1 MKKILTVFSFIIMLC
16 ACAFGSIFGFAESEA
31 AQNGDQLFLPKSYE
45 QYLELVNPTDFAISK
60 EYVAI
65 ADKKDTSTTVL
76 YLFNKS
82 ENKYKSCTVST
93 SNTVSSLNFYTSENK
108 DYLFFLE
115 TGNKVKYIDC
125 EQFTQPNEFN
135 EMQASSLIFNGNNV
149 YYTVQTGSTSNLH
162 HAIIDNFVIS
172 DDAALGL
179 PFNTDIKPS
188 FSKFGETIYFSADKA
203 VYICTPTQY
212 ASHIETSDSINYFA
226 VYGEST
232 SDIIYTNTGGLVYI
246 NNSNQSSIQNV
257 SASVVKYF
265 EGHAFFLVPEGIL
278 QYDIENQTFTDYQIG
293 KYSKSE
299 NRLNAPVDISS
310 YGDKIIIADNGNER
324 LSVYENGQ
332 YSSFETQITPTQI
345 CAGAN
350 NLLVINSA
358 EVYLYDYSG
367 NEKANFNLTANVVS
381 ATYSVGEF
389 YIITTGGTTAKISAE
404 DFSMSDEYSAQL
416 GGAKSITSDLYGNIY
431 LLNSSGQVY
440 SYTVEEFLSDDASGE
455 QVTSFSVDC
464 TKLLVDYDCNLYS
477 VSTDKIY
484 CFNGEIV
491 NEVSVNLSD
500 FVFSQNKTIIS
511 FALNLYD
518 ENLYILSDGF
528 IVKKDIGIS
537 TFKNIKAD
545 GLYSSLYENSPT
557 SDNLIVDVKKGSIVV
572 NLDIKK
578 VDSTTATLPYISY
591 SKLENDV
598 TATVL
603 SKIDAGYIVALY
615 QYVPAQ
621 NSSQLPKHEYHV
633 FLVCANNVVE
643 PIINNQYYQEEQGV
657 GYLSSAVNLYRRP
670 LMSDFSKIQKVERNS
685 KVTIKGKISLSEYT
699 LDSDYFFIEING
711 ELGFIP
717 ASFITEN
724 APVKLDEQN
733 FKYQNLKK
741 GESAT
746 LTADN
751 GDSITLSNKEQL
763 KVYSITASQEGF
775 KVVSYQ
781 KDGVEYF
788 GEIKSTSLNSAT
800 STVIVTLVIIML
812 VATSV
817 ILSTCY
823 LILRKKPTL
832 E

>member
-1 MKKILTVFSFIIMLC
+1 MLC
-16 ACAFGSIFGFAESEA
+16 ACAFGSIFGFAESES

-45 QYLELVNPTDFAISK
+45 QYLELVNPTDFAISEK
-60 EYVAI
+60 YIAI

-93 SNTVSSLNFYTSENK
+93 PNKISSLNFYSTNGE

-115 TGNKVKYIDC
+115 TGNTVKYIDC
-125 EQFTQPNEFN
+125 TNFSTPTNVTNANGFYAATMLFTENGIYYAL
-135 EMQASSLIFNGNNV
+135 QAD
-149 YYTVQTGSTSNLH
+149 GSCNLH
-162 HAIIDNFVIS
+162 FATIN
-172 DDAALGL
+172 GL
-179 PFNTDIKPS
+179 EITYNNEEYINNGHLDTLRPS
-188 FSKFGETIYFSADKA
+188 FCEYNGVVYFSADTA
-203 VYICTPTQY
+203 IYICTPTSY
-212 ASHIETSDSINYFA
+212 SEHLKTTDSINYFA

-350 NLLVINSA
+350 NLLVISSA

-367 NEKANFNLTANVVS
+367 NAKANFNLTANVVS

-416 GGAKSITSDLYGNIY
+416 GGAKSITADLYGNIY

-440 SYTVEEFLSDDASGE
+440 SYTVEEFLSEDASGE

-464 TKLLVDYDCNLYS
+464 TKLLVDYDCNLYA

-545 GLYSSLYENSPT
+545 GLYSSLYENSPA

-800 STVIVTLVIIML
+800 STVVVTLVIIML
-812 VATSV
+812 VVTSV

>member
-1 MKKILTVFSFIIMLC
+1 MKKILTIFSFIIMLC

-45 QYLELVNPTDFAISK
+45 QYLELVNPTDFAISEK
-60 EYVAI
+60 YIAI

-135 EMQASSLIFNGNNV
+135 EIQASSLIFNGNNV

-188 FSKFGETIYFSADKA
+188 FSKFGETIYFSADKT

-212 ASHIETSDSINYFA
+212 ASHIETADSINYFA

-367 NEKANFNLTANVVS
+367 NAKANFNLTANVVS

-440 SYTVEEFLSDDASGE
+440 SYTVEEFLSEDASGE

-464 TKLLVDYDCNLYS
+464 TKLLVDYDCNLYA

-545 GLYSSLYENSPT
+545 GLYSSLYENSPA

-800 STVIVTLVIIML
+800 STVVVTLVIIML